1 MKVTSFLFAVCL
13 SGGLWSQ
20 TVSQANKLFDKYEY
34 ALASAMFS
42 KISETKSLNIDDFKR
57 MAYGYFTVGDYKN
70 SLPLSDSILKM
81 KPVEPFFHY
90 MNAESNFGVGNYDAA
105 KNMYIKYSNL
115 DDEFNVSSRIKACET
130 IANEPVAEHIENR
143 LAAHNNSKANMTGEE
158 YLEGAIEFIEVGQD
172 SSGNFVVQENIDH
185 AELLLSRP
193 FLRIGDDEPKVIL
206 LDSNFLDAAITSFT
220 LNDATSEVWIT
231 VSRPLEKKQIDKV
244 PHLYKGQFDPTTLS
258 VKGLEKW
265 IYSGYEDSSA
275 CAHATINSAGNMLI
289 FSKSSYRTQGSDLY
303 QSKLSDGEWSTPTE
317 IVKFNT
323 QLDEMYPQFMGDS
336 LLSFSSSGHPGFG
349 GLDIFTSRIESDTF
363 GMITHVQSPV
373 NGLRDDFNFIYNSD
387 STARYTSNRQGG
399 PGDDDIYFIEYVVDR
414 PEIVVIE
421 KPDSSDFFAYVNSF
435 DPPIFYFEFDKYNL
449 EDSPD
454 KIKKLV
460 SFLAQYPN
468 SKIILEGHTDRRG
481 GAAYNQILSEQRAEA
496 LKKAL
501 IKKTINTDQI
511 SIVGKGNSE
520 PLVDCSICTEA
531 MHAKNRYARIKLI
544 AK

>member
-1 MKVTSFLFAVCL
+1 M
-13 SGGLWSQ
+13 
-20 TVSQANKLFDKYEY
+20 
-34 ALASAMFS
+34 
-42 KISETKSLNIDDFKR
+42 
-57 MAYGYFTVGDYKN
+57 
-70 SLPLSDSILKM
+70 
-81 KPVEPFFHY
+81 
-90 MNAESNFGVGNYDAA
+90 
-105 KNMYIKYSNL
+105 
-115 DDEFNVSSRIKACET
+115 
-130 IANEPVAEHIENR
+130 
-143 LAAHNNSKANMTGEE
+143 
-158 YLEGAIEFIEVGQD
+158 
-172 SSGNFVVQENIDH
+172 
-185 AELLLSRP
+185 
-193 FLRIGDDEPKVIL
+193 
-206 LDSNFLDAAITSFT
+206 
-220 LNDATSEVWIT
+220 
-231 VSRPLEKKQIDKV
+231 
-244 PHLYKGQFDPTTLS
+244 
-258 VKGLEKW
+258 
-265 IYSGYEDSSA
+265 
-275 CAHATINSAGNMLI
+275 
-289 FSKSSYRTQGSDLY
+289 
-303 QSKLSDGEWSTPTE
+303 
-317 IVKFNT
+317 
-323 QLDEMYPQFMGDS
+323 
-336 LLSFSSSGHPGFG
+336 
-349 GLDIFTSRIESDTF
+349 SRIESDTF

-481 GAAYNQILSEQRAEA
+481 DAAYNQILSEQRAEA

-531 MHAKNRYARIKLI
+531 MHAKNRYALIKLI